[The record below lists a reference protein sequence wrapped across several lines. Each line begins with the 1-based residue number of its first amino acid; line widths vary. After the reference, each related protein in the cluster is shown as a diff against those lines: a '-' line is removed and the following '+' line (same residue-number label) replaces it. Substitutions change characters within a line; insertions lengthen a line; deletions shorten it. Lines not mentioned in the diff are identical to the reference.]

1 MTQLERNLE
10 EIYNTLLSIEV
21 IAKKVGKSCHPD
33 NELSAINLVRYLTL
47 RSFDLRKVHDQ
58 LSELGISGLRSS
70 EGYVWKNV
78 TAALKIVKLLNGE
91 KWEPHEK
98 VASVG
103 YMKSK
108 KLLKKRTCTL
118 FGFSNRSKLPR
129 IMVTMPSKTNEDD
142 NLIHSLLEKGMNI
155 ARINLRHDD
164 KKIWSNIIGQIQNSC
179 SEIKKECK
187 IYMDLPGPKLRTG
200 DISFSST
207 KKQSRKNYIKLH
219 SGDHLVLNNNIKVAK
234 DIKRGINGELIRSAR
249 IGVSLP
255 SILTNI
261 KIGDRILFDDGRIH
275 GKVIKKR
282 DGEVTTI
289 IPQTPIK
296 GIKLK
301 GGRSINLPD
310 TELNLPAFT
319 ASDIKNIPF
328 VCENADVVGYSF
340 VRKASDVRI
349 IHEMLT
355 KHGREDIGIVLRID
369 NQEAFENLPLIL
381 FEAMKWPRVGVMI
394 ARGDLAME
402 TGPERIAEV
411 QNQIL
416 WLCEAAHIPV
426 IWATEV
432 LDSMAKKG
440 RVTRAEVTDAAMS
453 ARAECVMLNNG
464 PYIVESVE
472 MLSNILKR
480 MRNHTSKKKS
490 TMRSL
495 RVAQT
500 NMEKLGA
507 FMPKQVQS

>member
-1 MTQLERNLE
+1 MNQLERNLE
-10 EIYNTLLSIEV
+10 EIYNTLLRREV
-21 IAKKVGKSCHPD
+21 IANKVGKSCHPE

-91 KWEPHEK
+91 SWEPREN

-108 KLLKKRTCTL
+108 KLLKRHTCNL
-118 FGFSNRSKLPR
+118 FGFNNRSKLPR
-129 IMVTMPSKTNEDD
+129 IMVTMPSGTGENDA
-142 NLIHSLLEKGMNI
+142 LIHGLLEKGMSI
-155 ARINLRHDD
+155 ARFNLSHDN
-164 KKIWSNIIGQIQNSC
+164 KKVWSNIIGQIQNS
-179 SEIKKECK
+179 SDVTKKECK
-187 IYMDLPGPKLRTG
+187 IYMDLPGPKIRTG
-200 DISFSST
+200 NISFSNT
-207 KKQSRKNYIKLH
+207 KKESHKNFIRLH
-219 SGDHLVLNNNIKVAK
+219 SGDHLVLNDNIKDAK
-234 DIKRGINGELIRSAR
+234 DIKMGINGELIRSAR
-249 IGVSLP
+249 IGISLP
-255 SILTNI
+255 SILSDI
-261 KIGDRILFDDGRIH
+261 KIGDRILFDYGKIQ

-282 DGEVTTI
+282 DGELTTI
-289 IPQTPIK
+289 IQSTPEK

-301 GGRSINLPD
+301 GGKSINLPD
-310 TELNLPAFT
+310 TELNLPTLT
-319 ASDIKNIPF
+319 ALDIKNIPF
-328 VCENADVVGYSF
+328 VCQNADVVGYSF
-340 VRKASDVRI
+340 VRKPSDVRL
-349 IHEMLT
+349 IHEMLS

-369 NQEAFENLPLIL
+369 NKEAFENLPLIL
-381 FEAMKWPRVGVMI
+381 FEAMKWPKVGVMI
-394 ARGDLAME
+394 ARGDLSVE

-464 PYIVESVE
+464 PYIIESVE

-480 MRNHTSKKKS
+480 MNNHTSKKKS

-495 RVAQT
+495 KVAQT
-500 NMEKLGA
+500 NMEKLGTLIA
-507 FMPKQVQS
+507 DHDQF